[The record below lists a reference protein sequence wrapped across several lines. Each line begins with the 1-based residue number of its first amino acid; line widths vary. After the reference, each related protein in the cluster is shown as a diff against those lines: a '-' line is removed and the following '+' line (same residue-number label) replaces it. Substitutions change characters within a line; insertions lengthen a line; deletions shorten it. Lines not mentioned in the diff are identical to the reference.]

1 MAGELRTP
9 VHTGGFPL
17 PTAHTGA
24 RLRAAAAEQ
33 LRAPR
38 HLNVAAVWAHR
49 RALPRVQGLDGKAAG
64 PEELAPLPFTH
75 SCGTSH
81 MPAQV

>member
-9 VHTGGFPL
+9 VHTGGVPL

-24 RLRAAAAEQ
+24 RLWAAAAEQ
-33 LRAPR
+33 LRAPG
-38 HLNVAAVWAHR
+38 HLNPAVWAHG
-49 RALPRVQGLDGKAAG
+49 RAVPRVQGLDGKAAG

-75 SCGTSH
+75 SCVTSH